1 MKAVDFSGD
10 GGATWFPAQLGKD
23 EGPYSFRR
31 FEGSLPAL
39 ASGTHTVRVR
49 CTNTNGVAQQAWT
62 GSGTP
67 TDSCRTASRPCPSRP
82 LEEISHEPDPSGSP
96 HRRTRPVSLVALAA
110 PAPEPM
116 RFTSQSIQMPTSDR
130 IFPDGPGA
138 EAVNN
143 NCLACHSAGM
153 VLTQPKLTKAQWT
166 ETVNKMVHVYKAPV
180 DQADVQTIVD
190 YLTALKPTP

>member
-1 MKAVDFSGD
+1 MN
-10 GGATWFPAQLGKD
+10 PIH
-23 EGPYSFRR
+23 P
-31 FEGSLPAL
+31 
-39 ASGTHTVRVR
+39 
-49 CTNTNGVAQQAWT
+49 
-62 GSGTP
+62 
-67 TDSCRTASRPCPSRP
+67 
-82 LEEISHEPDPSGSP
+82 GSP
-96 HRRTRPVSLVALAA
+96 HRRTRPVSPGRARRPGPRADALHLA
-110 PAPEPM
+110 
-116 RFTSQSIQMPTSDR
+116 ID
-130 IFPDGPGA
+130 PDADLRPDLPRRAGA

>member
-1 MKAVDFSGD
+1 MN
-10 GGATWFPAQLGKD
+10 TIRPA
-23 EGPYSFRR
+23 
-31 FEGSLPAL
+31 AL
-39 ASGTHTVRVR
+39 IA
-49 CTNTNGVAQQAWT
+49 A
-62 GSGTP
+62 
-67 TDSCRTASRPCPSRP
+67 
-82 LEEISHEPDPSGSP
+82 LILSP
-96 HRRTRPVSLVALAA
+96 LVALAA

-116 RFTSQSIQMPTSDR
+116 RFSSQSIEFPTSDR

-166 ETVNKMVHVYKAPV
+166 ETVNKMVQVYKAPV

>member
-1 MKAVDFSGD
+1 MTPIRSA
-10 GGATWFPAQLGKD
+10 
-23 EGPYSFRR
+23 
-31 FEGSLPAL
+31 AL
-39 ASGTHTVRVR
+39 S
-49 CTNTNGVAQQAWT
+49 VA
-62 GSGTP
+62 
-67 TDSCRTASRPCPSRP
+67 
-82 LEEISHEPDPSGSP
+82 LILSP
-96 HRRTRPVSLVALAA
+96 LVALAA

-116 RFTSQSIQMPTSDR
+116 RFTSQSIEMPTSDR

-166 ETVNKMVHVYKAPV
+166 ETVNKMVHIYKAPV

-190 YLTALKPTP
+190 YLTALKPTPELPNPEAAAFFRRPRGIDRPRWHLLKAMHGRTGPARRNPISNPPARLAPAAERARMPKRPAS